1 MLKHVRGFQGDGVNP
16 DSIRLILERITRA
29 GYSAENLAFGMGGA
43 LLQKLNRDTQ
53 KFALKCSAAKVDGR
67 WVDVYKD
74 PVTDHGKASKRGRLT
89 LARHREYGTFKTVVL
104 PGEAIS
110 ADAKALGP
118 GWEDALA
125 TVWEDG
131 ELVREW
137 SFAQVRARS
146 AG

>member
-1 MLKHVRGFQGDGVNP
+1 MLRF
-16 DSIRLILERITRA
+16 E
-29 GYSAENLAFGMGGA
+29 
-43 LLQKLNRDTQ
+43 LL
-53 KFALKCSAAKVDGR
+53 G
-67 WVDVYKD
+67 
-74 PVTDHGKASKRGRLT
+74 TDASSHARRGRLT